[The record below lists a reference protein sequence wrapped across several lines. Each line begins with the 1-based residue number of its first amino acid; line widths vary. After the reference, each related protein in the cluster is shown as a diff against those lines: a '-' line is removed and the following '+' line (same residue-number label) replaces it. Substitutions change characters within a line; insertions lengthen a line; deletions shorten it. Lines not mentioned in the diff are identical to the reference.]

1 MGTHGY
7 GRIWELITE
16 DSPTSAEETDRSTY
30 SDRDSTPISVTSE
43 LLSSDAERKR
53 KGKVENQVLS
63 IVVYNNG

>member
-16 DSPTSAEETDRSTY
+16 DSTTSAEETDRSTY
-30 SDRDSTPISVTSE
+30 SDRSSTPTSVTSE
-43 LLSSDAERKR
+43 FSSSDAERKR